1 MIFNILY
8 VYLHIQSYTLEY
20 QNMRTKTEK
29 AVKLFQSGCLKEA
42 LAIFRTFRI
51 GFTKEER
58 RTLQIASESLTGNSG
73 FYQQIV
79 EDLGYYVWG
88 RTGLRCTDDGL
99 SYKDAEYLVVVINDD
114 IREFKTPK
122 VKEVTLEWVLDRLNK
137 ESAYKNLREYLV
149 KVFGYSIG
157 IYPASYGVGI
167 DNMFGRYKT
176 DAEKVSEKLKEL
188 GLKFRNEFSDAAWV
202 YRFVISRDK
211 DNMRILES
219 LK

>member
-1 MIFNILY
+1 MNI
-8 VYLHIQSYTLEY
+8 S
-20 QNMRTKTEK
+20 
-29 AVKLFQSGCLKEA
+29 KET
-42 LAIFRTFRI
+42 IKKI
-51 GFTKEER
+51 
-58 RTLQIASESLTGNSG
+58 
-73 FYQQIV
+73 

-167 DNMFGRYKT
+167 DNMFGRSKT